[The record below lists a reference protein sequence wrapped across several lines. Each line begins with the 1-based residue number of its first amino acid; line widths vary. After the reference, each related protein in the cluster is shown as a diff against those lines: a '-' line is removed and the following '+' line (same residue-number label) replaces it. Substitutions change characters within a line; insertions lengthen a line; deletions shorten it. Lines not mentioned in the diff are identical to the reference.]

1 MLPEHLADC
10 IEYWNNR
17 RDIKDLDTD
26 TFKAKFYCVAE
37 LISRN
42 YDFDLWG
49 YPNDDEEILMP
60 LDKITAMLEVK
71 TC

>member
-42 YDFDLWG
+42 YDFDL
-49 YPNDDEEILMP
+49 
-60 LDKITAMLEVK
+60 
-71 TC
+71 